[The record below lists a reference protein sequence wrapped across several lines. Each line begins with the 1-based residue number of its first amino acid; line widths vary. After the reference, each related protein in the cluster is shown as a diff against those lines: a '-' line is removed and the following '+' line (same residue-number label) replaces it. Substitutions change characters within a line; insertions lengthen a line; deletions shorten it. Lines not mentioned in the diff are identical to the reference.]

1 MSLAC
6 GIVFLKTGGGLDL
19 ILKSQNNLVKYIY
32 QYSFPLQT
40 PWFLSKII
48 PQTNLDPTN
57 PSQQFLPIQLLSM
70 SVECSTV
77 VRFYFKYIGYCSVQL
92 CLFIIVIEA

>member
-1 MSLAC
+1 MSLAR

-32 QYSFPLQT
+32 SFPLQT

-48 PQTNLDPTN
+48 PPMNLDPTN
-57 PSQQFLPIQLLSM
+57 PSQQFLPIQLFSM

-77 VRFYFKYIGYCSVQL
+77 VRFYFKYIGYCSVKL
-92 CLFIIVIEA
+92 RLFIIVIEA